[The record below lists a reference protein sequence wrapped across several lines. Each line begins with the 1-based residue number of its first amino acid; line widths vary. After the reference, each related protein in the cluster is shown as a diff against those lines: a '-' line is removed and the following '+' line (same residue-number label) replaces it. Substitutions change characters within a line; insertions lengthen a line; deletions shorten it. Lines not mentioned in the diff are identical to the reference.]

1 MTKMANIPSPPYR
14 RYLQKISGKVKWRD
28 NYSTSSSPVNMT
40 LWKYQKACI
49 FNLVEKA
56 NGVYKYAKVR
66 SCLETTMKKF
76 SLSYQEILG
85 FTMCVRDKPIGQSL
99 INIIYEFK
107 ILISSNVDQPLLFLR
122 AYDETKKVPSYITEK
137 LTLINPQFPADNK
150 FLKFQIPTLNFH
162 GCEIVYFG
170 QISCHLENC
179 KENAAVSADMCIR
192 VVFKIFGPKILVL
205 GRIMI
210 LVNPYK

>member
-1 MTKMANIPSPPYR
+1 
-14 RYLQKISGKVKWRD
+14 
-28 NYSTSSSPVNMT
+28 
-40 LWKYQKACI
+40 
-49 FNLVEKA
+49 
-56 NGVYKYAKVR
+56 
-66 SCLETTMKKF
+66 MKKF

-150 FLKFQIPTLNFH
+150 FVNFQIPTLNFH
-162 GCEIVYFG
+162 DCKIVYDG

-179 KENAAVSADMCIR
+179 KDNSTGMADMCIR
-192 VVFKIFGPKILVL
+192 VVFKILDQRFWFLVES
-205 GRIMI
+205 
-210 LVNPYK
+210 